1 MYSSRYTRECA
12 RSSRE
17 PERAFQSLLMSLLH
31 VVLTKQ
37 CLYYTECARSSREPE
52 RAFWKV
58 SYIYYYT
65 YKFTIQSRYSKARLG
80 MCALTDILKRQWPMY
95 ASINGCMPLYM
106 DERAHSA
113 RRLDRYSET
122 SVYLPYE
129 IHVSVFTICIYHR
142 MCAWTDILKRQWPMY
157 ASINGCMPL

>member
-80 MCALTDILKRQWPMY
+80 MCALTDILKRQCIYHMKY
-95 ASINGCMPLYM
+95 
-106 DERAHSA
+106 
-113 RRLDRYSET
+113 T

-129 IHVSVFTICIYHR
+129 IHVSVFTTYVFTIECGPGQIF
-142 MCAWTDILKRQWPMY
+142 
-157 ASINGCMPL
+157 